1 MSGDSA
7 FVSQGRLVGHRVSL
21 TCGNLSGHGIGQ
33 DQVGKNVV
41 GKSSV
46 TELLRLV
53 PHQGQ
58 EGMYDFL
65 KKWRRGWRENL
76 GVPPRDCR
84 TTW

>member
-1 MSGDSA
+1 M
-7 FVSQGRLVGHRVSL
+7 SQGRLVGHRVSL
-21 TCGNLSGHGIGQ
+21 TCGYMSRHGIGQ
-33 DQVGKNVV
+33 DQGGNHNVV
-41 GKSSV
+41 GKAWS

-53 PHQGQ
+53 PHRGQ

-65 KKWRRGWRENL
+65 KNWRRGWRENL